1 MVLLE
6 YFQKGI
12 TYQEYM
18 DAFEHAVASKRT
30 SGHIQTEELA
40 HYTQL
45 NLTRMRRIYKHT
57 ELLPSFI
64 DALDSVQQRVYIIC
78 LTEFWC
84 GDAAQNLPV
93 IELAAEKNKNITIKY
108 LFRDENEE
116 LMGQYLTYGGKS
128 IPKYILLDGA
138 GNEIANWG
146 PRPST
151 VQREMENLKATKA
164 TKEQM
169 IETIQKWY
177 NADKTFSL
185 QQEWMVLF
193 SKLIA

>member
-1 MVLLE
+1 
-6 YFQKGI
+6 
-12 TYQEYM
+12 
-18 DAFEHAVASKRT
+18 
-30 SGHIQTEELA
+30 LA

-45 NLTRMRRIYKHT
+45 NLTRMKRIYKHI

-64 DALDSVQQRVYIIC
+64 EVLNLIERRINIIC

-93 IELAAEKNKNITIKY
+93 MELAAQKNNDITIKY

-116 LMGQYLTYGGKS
+116 LMGQYLTNGGKS

-146 PRPST
+146 PRPAK
-151 VQREMENLKATKA
+151 VQQEMESLKAMKA
-164 TKEQM
+164 SKEQM

-177 NADKTFSL
+177 NADKTVSL

-193 SKLIA
+193 SK

>member
-1 MVLLE
+1 MVLSE
-6 YFQKGI
+6 YFEKGI

-18 DAFEHAVASKRT
+18 DAFGHAVASNRT

-45 NLTRMRRIYKHT
+45 NLTRMKRIYKHT
-57 ELLPSFI
+57 NLLPSFVEAVNLVERRI
-64 DALDSVQQRVYIIC
+64 NIIC

-93 IELAAEKNKNITIKY
+93 IELAAEKNKNITVRY

-116 LMGQYLTYGGKS
+116 LMGQYLTNGGKS

-138 GNEIANWG
+138 GNEMANWG
-146 PRPST
+146 PRPSE
-151 VQREMENLKATKA
+151 VQQEMENLKAIKA

-177 NADKTFSL
+177 NTDKTVSL
-185 QQEWMVLF
+185 QQEWMALF
-193 SKLIA
+193 SK

>member
-1 MVLLE
+1 MVLSE
-6 YFQKGI
+6 YFEKGI

-18 DAFEHAVASKRT
+18 AAFEHAVASKRT
-30 SGHIQTEELA
+30 SGPIQTEELA

-45 NLTRMRRIYKHT
+45 NLTRMKRIYKHT
-57 ELLPSFI
+57 SLLPAFI
-64 DALDSVQQRVYIIC
+64 GAVSLVQQRINIIC

-93 IELAAEKNKNITIKY
+93 IELAAEQNKNITIRY
-108 LFRDENEE
+108 LFRDENED
-116 LMGQYLTYGGKS
+116 LMGQYLTNGGKS
-128 IPKYILLDGA
+128 IPKYILLDGG

-146 PRPST
+146 PRPAK
-151 VQREMENLKATKA
+151 VQQEMENLKSMKA
-164 TKEQM
+164 TKEEM

-193 SKLIA
+193 SK